1 MLKDNHGRRI
11 NYLRLAVTDRCN
23 LRCNYCM
30 PAEGIAFSAREDLLT
45 LEEMQFLSKT
55 LIEMGIDKIRLT
67 GGEPFVRKEL
77 PELLDFL
84 STQQDL
90 KHLSITT
97 NATLIGP
104 YIDRFKK
111 WGLDEVNISLDAI
124 EQESFERIT
133 RRAEFKKV
141 MANIHALID
150 AGIQVKINC
159 VVLTGQ
165 NQDQLVPMVNYMKDY
180 PVVVRFLEEMPFNGG
195 SRELSPGHWNYK
207 KILEHLEQSF
217 GQLQEEAVPLTAT
230 SREFKIKGHRSTV
243 GVIPAYSRT
252 FCANCNRLRITAKGE
267 VITCLYGQG
276 QLQLRDLLRAPG
288 GREDFSSRMVQILNR
303 RAKDGFEAEKAHQK
317 GVFGTS
323 MTSLGG

>member
-30 PAEGIAFSAREDLLT
+30 PAEGIAFSAREDLLS
-45 LEEMQFLSKT
+45 LEEMQFLCKT
-55 LIEMGIDKIRLT
+55 LIDMGIDKIRLT

-77 PELLDFL
+77 PELLEFL
-84 STQQDL
+84 SSQNEL

-104 YIDRFKK
+104 YIDQFKK

-124 EQESFERIT
+124 EQEPFERIT
-133 RRAEFKKV
+133 RRAEFSKV
-141 MANIHALID
+141 MTNIHALIE

-165 NQDQLVPMVNYMKDY
+165 NQDQLVPMVNYMKDF

-195 SRELSPGHWNYK
+195 SRELSPEHWNYK
-207 KILEHLEQSF
+207 KILEHLEGHF
-217 GQLQEEAVPLTAT
+217 GQLKEEAVPLTAT
-230 SREFKIKGHRSTV
+230 SREFKIDGHQSTI

-267 VITCLYGQG
+267 VITCLYGHQ
-276 QLQLRDLLRAPG
+276 QLQLRDLLRAQD
-288 GREDFSSRMVQILNR
+288 GRANFPEQMIEVLNR
-303 RAKDGFEAEKAHQK
+303 RAKDGFEAEKLHK
-317 GVFGTS
+317 DGVFGTS

>member
-90 KHLSITT
+90 RHLSITT

-180 PVVVRFLEEMPFNGG
+180 PVVVRFLEEMPFNGVG
-195 SRELSPGHWNYK
+195 QRRVDDLWNYQ
-207 KILEHLEQSF
+207 KILESIQGSYDSIDPIVSEKSS
-217 GQLQEEAVPLTAT
+217 T
-230 SREFKIKGHRSTV
+230 SRN
-243 GVIPAYSRT
+243 RT
-252 FCANCNRLRITAKGE
+252 TRPPN
-267 VITCLYGQG
+267 
-276 QLQLRDLLRAPG
+276 
-288 GREDFSSRMVQILNR
+288 
-303 RAKDGFEAEKAHQK
+303 
-317 GVFGTS
+317 
-323 MTSLGG
+323 

>member
-30 PAEGIAFSAREDLLT
+30 PAEGIAFSKQEHLLS
-45 LEEMQFLSKT
+45 LQEMQFISRS

-67 GGEPFVRKEL
+67 GGEPFVRKEVPL
-77 PELLDFL
+77 LLDFL
-84 STQQDL
+84 AEQKGL
-90 KHLSITT
+90 KHLSITS

-104 YIDRFKK
+104 YIDRFKD

-124 EQESFERIT
+124 DAESFKRIT
-133 RRAEFKKV
+133 RRDQFDLV
-141 MANIHALID
+141 MENIHKLID
-150 AGIQVKINC
+150 AGIHVKINC

-165 NQDQLVPMVNYMKDY
+165 NQDQLVPMVNYMKEL

-195 SRELSPGHWNYK
+195 SRDLSPGHWNYK
-207 KILEHLEQSF
+207 KILEHL
-217 GQLQEEAVPLTAT
+217 QEHLGTLEEEVVPLTAT
-230 SREFKIKGHRSTV
+230 SREFKIEGYRCTL

-267 VITCLYGQG
+267 VITCLYGKG
-276 QLQLRDLLRAPG
+276 QLQLRDVLRRPNGEEEFASLMQNVLL
-288 GREDFSSRMVQILNR
+288 R
-303 RAKDGFEAEKAHQK
+303 RAKDGFEAEKEHQEK
-317 GVFGTS
+317 VFGSS